1 MTDDQETKLHTQTKE
16 HEPVFVVGMLRVRY
30 HPSMFV
36 EKGSPSFFEG
46 DAVLLLV
53 GAALPRIPLEA
64 DVAHADSVNTT

>member
-1 MTDDQETKLHTQTKE
+1 
-16 HEPVFVVGMLRVRY
+16 MLRVRY

-36 EKGSPSFFEG
+36 EKGRPSFFEG

-64 DVAHADSVNTT
+64 DVAQADSVNTT